1 MLFRSDEAAGR
12 CCLIGLQV
20 LIKQLTGAD
29 HFIDLH
35 LAVQLFQHH
44 LQSVAG
50 GDGGINKRILIAYI
64 CQQIVYYEEMM
75 IITMNGN
82 SFKILEAGEGR
93 KEELLVFCYESKL
106 VFTVYMYYLL
116 LH

>member
-1 MLFRSDEAAGR
+1 MYGVWVCSD
-12 CCLIGLQV
+12 
-20 LIKQLTGAD
+20 
-29 HFIDLH
+29 FIDLH

-75 IITMNGN
+75 IVPMNGN
-82 SFKILEAGEGR
+82 SYKILEAGEGR